1 MSTTSF
7 FLSSLALL
15 GGVSAHIKVQTPTP
29 FAPSSLDTSPLNNA
43 AIGSSGS
50 NFPCKMRQ
58 GGYEVVNRTQIKV
71 GSDQDLI
78 FSGSASHGGG
88 VCQLAM
94 TTDAEPSAQSE
105 FKLFTVIEGCPIKDD
120 SGSGGIS
127 PYSFKLPEGT
137 PNGNLTLAW
146 MWYNRIGNR
155 EIYMNCMPVEVTGGS
170 DDKTAYNALSN
181 AYIINQPTADCSTQE
196 TSDPIIPNPG
206 SAEIQKFNPASVVSA
221 SGSAC
226 AASAAAMTK
235 GVAAGSNS
243 SPATA
248 SAAASSAPASSAPA
262 SSAPASSA
270 AASSAPA
277 SYPTSAPSSS
287 ASSGDGMIGMNTS
300 SAAASVAT
308 APASSAASPSAYSTM
323 SSAAAPAP
331 SSYTPASGS
340 NSTSSSSSP
349 SSGSTDS
356 GITCSTDG
364 TQFCVIA
371 NGQNVCRQV
380 AAGTSCTNGQI
391 VKRSVFRHPHIR
403 RHV

>member
-1 MSTTSF
+1 MSTASF
-7 FLSSLALL
+7 FLGSLALL

-71 GSDQDLI
+71 GSAQDLI

-94 TTDAEPSAQSE
+94 TTDAEPNAQSE

-221 SGSAC
+221 SGTAC

-248 SAAASSAPASSAPA
+248 SAAASSPPASSTA
-262 SSAPASSA
+262 S
-270 AASSAPA
+270 SSAPA

-287 ASSGDGMIGMNTS
+287 ASSGGGMIGMNTS
-300 SAAASVAT
+300 SASASEAT
-308 APASSAASPSAYSTM
+308 APASSAASPSVYSTM
-323 SSAAAPAP
+323 SASSAAVPAP

-349 SSGSTDS
+349 SSGSSDS
-356 GITCSTDG
+356 GMTCSTDG

-380 AAGTSCTNGQI
+380 AAGTSCTNDQI